1 MSTEGVEFEVSAGL
15 DIDGPLRRP
24 GFTSI
29 FAADKTTDDHHDHSA
44 RAEDSK
50 DSPQRL
56 LETVRQSLIGANTV
70 YETPF
75 GRRKMLYADY
85 TASGRSVSFIEDF
98 IRDEVLPTYANTH
111 TSTSL
116 SGLQTT
122 LYRAE
127 ARAIVGRCVNSS
139 KDDEVLFV
147 GAGATAAINMLVKI
161 MFRKHQHQEKK
172 VVVFVGPFEHHSN
185 LLPWRETGA
194 KIVNIREDPDGK
206 TGIDLK
212 HLEAELVAHESF
224 GLKIGTFSATSNLTG
239 IVTDSLKVTYI
250 LKQHGALSFWDY
262 AAGAPYLKI
271 DMNPVST
278 DKAIR
283 KELFEK
289 DAVFISTH
297 KMIGGVGSCGCLIVK
312 KRILAENLRD
322 SDVSGGVAGKV
333 SGDAA
338 LPPVNPG
345 GGTVFFVTENTQR
358 YLDNFHEREEGGTPD
373 IVGSIRTGLAF
384 QLRESLGI
392 ELIEAIEGQIASTVI
407 SRLSKHNQIQLY
419 GNPAVDPKDRVPIV
433 SLNIKFANSNLL
445 LHYGFVCALLNDL
458 FGIQV
463 RGGCACAG
471 PYGQRLLGIDEEL
484 AFHFENEL
492 LKKNELLRPGVV
504 RISFNYV
511 MTPED
516 IDYLCDALEFVAD
529 HGWKYLPM
537 YGYRMDSGEW
547 RHRSYM
553 TKLLDRRWL
562 GDISYSSGSMMCK
575 ARREQLPS
583 DEVSSAYEKY
593 LTDALE
599 QVGELD
605 AVKPMSYRR
614 DMVDQTQL
622 MSESSQRLR
631 WFVLP
636 SEALSRLKGFEPK
649 RHNSPFMATNLDSSE
664 AKRTFVESTLL
675 EEKVTL
681 PSNGGVAEA
690 ESKASPER
698 EENVPCRNCFHRHGV
713 DVPECVFCRCVDYVP
728 SRAKD
733 KQTIMRVEKKVKRF
747 VGQALR
753 DYNMVQAGDRI
764 LVALSGGKDSLT
776 LLHILLALQ
785 RKSPVKFEVGACTID
800 PQHPEYDPSPLKK
813 YLESLGV
820 PYFYEESPIM
830 RLAKTCM
837 DEKRVSICSFCARM
851 KRGNLYSAARREGYN
866 VIAMG
871 QHLDDLA
878 ESFLMSAFHNGC
890 LRTMKANYHV
900 EEGDLRVIR
909 PLVYVRERLTRQY
922 ASVRDLP
929 IVNENCP
936 ACFDEP
942 KERARIKQVLA
953 AQEHIHPDLFSSM
966 LKAMDPLIRMENRSI
981 SAPGADGD
989 DADQL

>member
-1 MSTEGVEFEVSAGL
+1 MEDEGYEIAEVSN
-15 DIDGPLRRP
+15 DIGESGPLRRP
-24 GFTSI
+24 GFSVFTQH
-29 FAADKTTDDHHDHSA
+29 TTDG
-44 RAEDSK
+44 DSRHEHGHEEEK
-50 DSPQRL
+50 KVDEAAYKL
-56 LETVRQSLIGANTV
+56 LENIRASLIGSNTV
-70 YETPF
+70 FETPF
-75 GRRKMLYADY
+75 GKRKMLYADY
-85 TASGRSVSFIEDF
+85 TASGRSVGFIEDF
-98 IRDEVLPTYANTH
+98 IREEVLPTYANTH

-147 GAGATAAINMLVKI
+147 GSGATAAVNLLVRV
-161 MFRKHQHQEKK
+161 MFRKVSPEKLK
-172 VVVFVGPFEHHSN
+172 KIVIFVGPFEHHSN

-194 KIVNIREDPDGK
+194 KIVNIREDFEGK

-212 HLEAELVAHESF
+212 HLEAELAAHQSYDM
-224 GLKIGTFSATSNLTG
+224 KIGTFSATSNLTG
-239 IVTDSLKVTYI
+239 IVTDTMKVTYL
-250 LKQHGALSFWDY
+250 LKKYGALSFWDY
-262 AAGAPYLKI
+262 AAGAPYLDI
-271 DMNPVST
+271 DMNPVSA
-278 DKAIR
+278 DKAVA
-283 KELFEK
+283 KELLEK
-289 DAVFISTH
+289 DAIFISAH
-297 KMIGGVGSCGCLIVK
+297 KMIGGVGSCGCLVVK
-312 KRILAENLRD
+312 KRILAQSLRD
-322 SDVSGGVAGKV
+322 EAEKEK
-333 SGDAA
+333 A

-358 YLDNFHEREEGGTPD
+358 YLDTFYEREEGGTPD

-392 ELIEAIEGQIASTVI
+392 KFIESLESQISQKVL
-407 SRLSKHNQIQLY
+407 SRLGQHKQIELY
-419 GNPAVDPKDRVPIV
+419 GNPAISHEQRVPIV
-433 SLNIKFANSNLL
+433 SFNIKFGTSSLL

-484 AFHFENEL
+484 ALDFEREL

-504 RISFNYV
+504 RVSFTYV
-511 MTPED
+511 MSSEEV
-516 IDYLCDALEFVAD
+516 DYLCDAIEFVAT
-529 HGWKYLPM
+529 HGWKFLPM
-537 YGYRMDSGEW
+537 YGYRLDSGEW

-553 TKLLDRRWL
+553 TKFLDRRWL
-562 GDISYSSGSMMCK
+562 GDVSYKTGEMIAK
-575 ARREQLPS
+575 PRREQI
-583 DEVSSAYEKY
+583 SSLDVRVAFESY
-593 LTDALE
+593 LSEAAKLVLD
-599 QVGELD
+599 LD

-622 MSESSQRLR
+622 LGQGAQELR

-636 SEALSRLKGFEPK
+636 SEALSKLKNFEPK
-649 RHNSPFMATNLDSSE
+649 RHNSPFKPVKLAHVVPSADSSL
-664 AKRTFVESTLL
+664 V
-675 EEKVTL
+675 EEKVSS
-681 PSNGGVAEA
+681 PIA
-690 ESKASPER
+690 ESSAALESKEDAEKER
-698 EENVPCRNCFHRHGV
+698 AENVPCRNCFHRHGV

-733 KQTIMRVEKKVKRF
+733 KQTIMRVEKKVKRY

-753 DYNMVQAGDRI
+753 DYNMVKEGDRI
-764 LVALSGGKDSLT
+764 MVALSGGKDSLT
-776 LLHILLALQ
+776 LLHILLALKK
-785 RKSPVKFEVGACTID
+785 KSPVKFEVGACTID

-837 DEKRVSICSFCARM
+837 DSKRVSICSFCARM

-900 EEGDLRVIR
+900 EEGDIRVIR

-981 SAPGADGD
+981 LAGVADIDD
-989 DADQL
+989 DAGKL